1 MRAIS
6 NANAAQVVSLL
17 RAIRNG
23 KEPTPEMRRRASVL
37 LKKLTNEKTVK

>member
-1 MRAIS
+1 MKLIS

-37 LKKLTNEKTVK
+37 LKKLTNEKTA

>member
-1 MRAIS
+1 MKLIS

-37 LKKLTNEKTVK
+37 LKKINK